1 MMAQSTPFPIVLVA
15 VLLINT
21 LFYCSAE
28 NVYCVTPTATL
39 CTSCPHNTHC
49 ATLSEYAQQAEVY
62 FTSNT
67 TMVFLPGDH
76 VLDRNITVA
85 NVSRLIIHGESSSDN
100 IATVVRNGSVGFNF
114 TKMVNFNIYS
124 LAFTSYNKS
133 WGYASHPA
141 SNSALLMQSTQN
153 AKLVNCSFHDNLGNG
168 LTVHNTSITLAE
180 NKFIHNQCG
189 CESLTEVCKL
199 GCGVTALNSNLT
211 FTGNTTFLKNS
222 HNSTYLST
230 SEVGAGAISA
240 VASSLHFTGTNN
252 FLDNVNSANKKRQHG
267 GYALGVGGA
276 IYISN
281 NAVLTFN
288 GTNNFVNN
296 SAKRN
301 GGAIYAKTNISLTF
315 IGTNNFSNNLAG
327 VNGGAIYTLDNVVL
341 VFIGTNDFIGNSA
354 DNNGGAIYTTGNT
367 VLTFIGTNNFIGNH
381 VNGYYS
387 GDGGAIYTL
396 DHGVLSF
403 NGTNNFIN
411 NSGSIGGAIRASTN
425 ISLTFNGTNNFI
437 NNSAEVGSGAISI
450 SYNGVLIFNGTN
462 NFINNSA
469 QVGSGAISISY
480 NGVLIF
486 NGTNNFIN
494 NSAQVGSGA
503 ISISYNGVLIFNGTN
518 NLINNSAQV
527 GSGAISISYNGVL
540 IFNGTN
546 NFISNSAEVGSGAIS
561 ISQNT
566 VLTFTGTNN
575 FISNSAGLLNGGAI
589 NARTNVS
596 LTFIGTSDFSNNSAQ
611 FDNGGAIYAET
622 NTSLTFIGTSYF
634 SINTAEFGGAI
645 SILDYAVLTFNG
657 TSKFTGNSA
666 NLFYGSGGAIYVETN
681 ISLCFTGTSSFSN
694 NSAMEG
700 GAISANVYSTLTFD
714 GSISFT
720 SNGHY
725 QYTDITINADNR
737 ENHRGAIYLSIGSAF
752 SILPHTTVCW
762 ENNLE
767 GAIYVSDINPLIYCT
782 RIATHIPN
790 KECFFQLPGQNLSRG
805 IDVKLVFTNNSADD
819 AGSVLY
825 GGAIDNCK
833 LTHGLDSYSSGEVF
847 DMLVHIDDEND
858 YNTTSKISSDPLRIC
873 QCKNNLP
880 DCSRSWGI
888 IVQQFHTH
896 TQSILVKHFRFL
908 WLQLDKEMEQFLA
921 Q

>member
-39 CTSCPHNTHC
+39 CTSCPHITHC
-49 ATLSEYAQQAEVY
+49 ATLSEYTREAELY

-189 CESLTEVCKL
+189 CKSLTEVCKL

-315 IGTNNFSNNLAG
+315 IGTNNLAG

-411 NSGSIGGAIRASTN
+411 NSGSRGGAIRASTN

-437 NNSAEVGSGAISI
+437 NNSAEVGSGAIST
-450 SYNGVLIFNGTN
+450 SYNGVLTFNGTN

-469 QVGSGAISISY
+469 DWDG
-480 NGVLIF
+480 GV
-486 NGTNNFIN
+486 
-494 NSAQVGSGA
+494 
-503 ISISYNGVLIFNGTN
+503 
-518 NLINNSAQV
+518 
-527 GSGAISISYNGVL
+527 
-540 IFNGTN
+540 
-546 NFISNSAEVGSGAIS
+546 IS

-566 VLTFTGTNN
+566 VLTFNGINY
-575 FISNSAGLLNGGAI
+575 FISNSAGLCGGAI
-589 NARTNVS
+589 YARTNVS
-596 LTFIGTSDFSNNSAQ
+596 LTFIGTSDFSNNSAHV
-611 FDNGGAIYAET
+611 DNGGAIYAKKKT
-622 NTSLTFIGTSYF
+622 
-634 SINTAEFGGAI
+634 
-645 SILDYAVLTFNG
+645 
-657 TSKFTGNSA
+657 
-666 NLFYGSGGAIYVETN
+666 
-681 ISLCFTGTSSFSN
+681 
-694 NSAMEG
+694 
-700 GAISANVYSTLTFD
+700 
-714 GSISFT
+714 
-720 SNGHY
+720 
-725 QYTDITINADNR
+725 
-737 ENHRGAIYLSIGSAF
+737 
-752 SILPHTTVCW
+752 PH
-762 ENNLE
+762 
-767 GAIYVSDINPLIYCT
+767 
-782 RIATHIPN
+782 
-790 KECFFQLPGQNLSRG
+790 
-805 IDVKLVFTNNSADD
+805 
-819 AGSVLY
+819 
-825 GGAIDNCK
+825 
-833 LTHGLDSYSSGEVF
+833 
-847 DMLVHIDDEND
+847 
-858 YNTTSKISSDPLRIC
+858 
-873 QCKNNLP
+873 
-880 DCSRSWGI
+880 
-888 IVQQFHTH
+888 
-896 TQSILVKHFRFL
+896 
-908 WLQLDKEMEQFLA
+908 
-921 Q
+921 